1 MFYDRFIKLCNEKG
15 IKPTPL
21 VVGMGLSSSN
31 VSQWKKGSTP
41 RPEVLQRLAEY
52 FGVSVSY
59 LMFGDNGQKEK
70 PAPKTGNGLSE
81 RAIRIA
87 KWFDSRPKE
96 TQKAILTLGGAP
108 KELVEFLDHEKDE
121 ET

>member
-1 MFYDRFIKLCNEKG
+1 MVFFMFYDRFIELCNEKG
-15 IKPTPL
+15 IRPTPL

-59 LMFGDNGQKEK
+59 LMFGDDVQKEK
-70 PAPKTGNGLSE
+70 PDLNEAGPGK
-81 RAIRIA
+81 
-87 KWFDSRPKE
+87 
-96 TQKAILTLGGAP
+96 Q
-108 KELVEFLDHEKDE
+108 ELLRRMEHMNTSGRL
-121 ET
+121 